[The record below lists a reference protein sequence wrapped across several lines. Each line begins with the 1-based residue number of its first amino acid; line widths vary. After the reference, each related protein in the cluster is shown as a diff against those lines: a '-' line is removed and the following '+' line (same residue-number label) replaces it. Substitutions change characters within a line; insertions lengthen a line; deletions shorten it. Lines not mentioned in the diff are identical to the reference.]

1 MAFQNVAFQ
10 NVIID
15 TPLVH
20 PSHLFAFN
28 EQDWEENEKDNTLTT
43 SERFLPRILVE
54 AGLVKSTSEI
64 KRNKPEFWITLEKT
78 DFLEIKWG
86 KKRLFICVG
95 EKE

>member
-1 MAFQNVAFQ
+1 MAFQ

-28 EQDWEENEKDNTLTT
+28 EQDWEENESKNTLFT

-54 AGLVKSTSEI
+54 AGIAKSTSEV
-64 KRNKPEFWITLEKT
+64 KRNKPQLYITLDKI
-78 DFLEIKWG
+78 DFLDIKWG
-86 KKRLFICVG
+86 KKHLFICVG
-95 EKE
+95 EMGGK

>member
-1 MAFQNVAFQ
+1 MAFQ

-20 PSHLFAFN
+20 PSYLFAFN
-28 EQDWEENEKDNTLTT
+28 EQDWEENEKENTLFT

-54 AGLVKSTSEI
+54 AGIVKSTSEV
-64 KRNKPEFWITLEKT
+64 KRNKPQLCITLDKI

-86 KKRLFICVG
+86 KKASIYLRR
-95 EKE
+95 

>member
-1 MAFQNVAFQ
+1 MAFQ

-28 EQDWEENEKDNTLTT
+28 EQDWEENEKENTLFT

-54 AGLVKSTSEI
+54 AGIVKSTSEV
-64 KRNKPEFWITLEKT
+64 KRNKPQLYITLDKI
-78 DFLEIKWG
+78 DFLDIKWG
-86 KKRLFICVG
+86 KKHLFICVG
-95 EKE
+95 EIGGK